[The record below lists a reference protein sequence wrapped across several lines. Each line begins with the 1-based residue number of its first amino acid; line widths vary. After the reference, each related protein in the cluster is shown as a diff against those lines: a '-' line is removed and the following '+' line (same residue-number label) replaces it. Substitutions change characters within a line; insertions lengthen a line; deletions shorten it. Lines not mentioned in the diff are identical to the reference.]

1 MELITSSS
9 SKKRRSPSSPT
20 TIQALNQDIICNV
33 LSFLDFIHIIRCT
46 AVCNS
51 WNKAI
56 DKSKLLQTLYHKQ
69 RGIFGADF
77 QISTS
82 SEGNW
87 KRQLQDL
94 AISQHRSCLHAGAV
108 DIYQWKG
115 HSNGLRFINFL
126 YNFFLPRIDKCKMKM
141 GLVLTGGNNKV
152 MRLWSVESYKCLAE
166 YDLPHSGSLI
176 DFNFDES
183 KVVGLVGSNICLWRR
198 NERKNIF
205 SSQGGQFP
213 RGACMCYVDPEAVV
227 GCEDGRARV
236 FDMYGRKW
244 STIIKMHDGPI
255 TCLSFS
261 DDQLLIGGS
270 SFGRISLSDLSSD
283 QQVARLKTNDS
294 ADLSTLCYSSRS
306 HILFAG
312 SRSGRASSWDL
323 RMMRRL
329 WEVRVSPNVLSS
341 IQHMRDDI
349 SILAMGGL
357 DGVLRL
363 VDQQT
368 GDILSGCIMDESSRK
383 LYRSQSHH
391 MTVTRKKGIRVSE
404 DARIDLMPRTSRPS
418 INCLAVG
425 MQKVVTVHADG
436 YVRVW
441 RFTK

>member
-1 MELITSSS
+1 MDVITSNAGLPPSN
-9 SKKRRSPSSPT
+9 KRRSGFSPT
-20 TIQALNQDIICNV
+20 TIQALNQDIICTIF
-33 LSFLDFIHIIRCT
+33 SFLDFLHIIRCT
-46 AVCNS
+46 AVCKS
-51 WNKAI
+51 WSKAI

-77 QISTS
+77 EISTS
-82 SEGNW
+82 SDGIW

-94 AISQHRSCLHAGAV
+94 AISQHRSCLHAGSV

-115 HSNGLRFINFL
+115 HSDG
-126 YNFFLPRIDKCKMKM
+126 IDKCKMKM
-141 GLVLTGGNNKV
+141 GLVLTGGSSKV

-166 YDLPHSGSLI
+166 YYLPHTGSLI

-183 KVVGLVGSNICLWRR
+183 KVVGLVGSHICVWRR

-244 STIIKMHDGPI
+244 SRIIKMHDGPI

-306 HILFAG
+306 HVLFAG
-312 SRSGRASSWDL
+312 SRAGRASSWDL

-329 WEVRVSPNVLSS
+329 WEVRVSPNLVCS

-363 VDQQT
+363 VDQKT

-383 LYRSQSHH
+383 SYRSQSPHL
-391 MTVTRKKGIRVSE
+391 TVTRKKGIRVSE

-425 MQKVVTVHADG
+425 MQKVVTTHADG
-436 YVRVW
+436 YIRVW
-441 RFTK
+441 RFSK